1 MSPAP
6 KKSPA
11 RFIPL
16 VLVVAGIGWYAYHR
30 YKLAHEPF
38 EWSGTVEARTISL
51 GSRAGGR
58 VKDLPVKEGDQVEAG
73 KPLVVLEAADW
84 PAQLE
89 QAEAAL
95 TQMQATLDKLKAGS
109 RPEEIAAAK
118 ARAQSAQ
125 AAFQETVTGAR
136 PEQIAAAQARLNAAE
151 VTVDKAQRDVGRQHK
166 LRDAGAA
173 VPADVDA
180 AETALRSAQANR
192 DAAKEQLDE
201 LKNGARREDVAQAK
215 ARANEQVAS
224 EKLITAGS
232 RVEDIRVAEA
242 QVKAA
247 QGKVDQIKTMIDEL
261 QIRAPAITRQGK
273 PWTAR
278 VEALDLRPGD
288 IIAPNA
294 TAVTLVED
302 DQLFVRIYVPE
313 TELGHIKV
321 GEEVPITVDSFPNQT
336 FKGVVEHINMVGEYS
351 PRNLQTA
358 DERANQVFAT
368 RIGITDGHEKLRAG
382 MAAFIKVPRD

>member
-16 VLVVAGIGWYAYHR
+16 VLLLGGLGWYAYHR

-58 VKDLPVKEGDQVEAG
+58 VKELPVKEGDQVTAG

-95 TQMQATLDKLKAGS
+95 AQSQATLDKLKAGS
-109 RPEEIAAAK
+109 RPEEIEAAK
-118 ARAQSAQ
+118 ARALSAE
-125 AAFQETVTGAR
+125 AALQETVAGVR
-136 PEQIAAAQARLNAAE
+136 PEQIAAAQARLTAAE
-151 VTVDKAQRDVGRQHK
+151 VTVDKAQRDVDRQHK

-173 VPADVDA
+173 IPAEVDA

-201 LKNGARREDVAQAK
+201 LKHGARREDVAQAK

-224 EKLITAGS
+224 EKLVTAGS

-247 QGKVDQIKTMIDEL
+247 LGRVDQIKTMIDEL
-261 QIRAPAITRQGK
+261 QIRAPAIAREGK

-288 IIAPNA
+288 IVAPNA

-336 FKGVVEHINMVGEYS
+336 FKGIVEHINQVGEYS

-368 RIGITDGHEKLRAG
+368 RIGIVDGHEQLRAG